1 MMEQELSLT
10 YVDIYGNL
18 FQKAYTNSCN
28 EFILFLTGLESIV
41 ENPINDMTLYFIGDL
56 YKL

>member
-1 MMEQELSLT
+1 MEKELSLT

-28 EFILFLTGLESIV
+28 EFILFLTGLDSISKNSV
-41 ENPINDMTLYFIGDL
+41 DEMALFFIGDL
-56 YKL
+56 YQL